1 MMTVTTILL
10 QKYRPMLSFPQSVSG
25 NPVKTNIL
33 DARLRTPDYDIRGQA
48 SGMTDKRE
56 RYILEIKFMIINL
69 NAKEGKFF

>member
-1 MMTVTTILL
+1 MTVTTMLL

-33 DARLRTPDYDIRGQA
+33 DARVRT

-56 RYILEIKFMIINL
+56 KDTF
-69 NAKEGKFF
+69 

>member
-25 NPVKTNIL
+25 NPDKTSIL
-33 DARLRTPDYDIRGQA
+33 DARLRTPDYKLRGQA

-56 RYILEIKFMIINL
+56 KDAF
-69 NAKEGKFF
+69 